1 MSARNMLGTH
11 YLDIYQPSSK
21 ITLEA
26 WHEGD
31 PLKITGALIS
41 LVLVVAINFQ
51 SVLSQEVVKNNL
63 TLCFVLHE
71 TKRLD
76 LRTL

>member
-31 PLKITGALIS
+31 PLIITKCLNSIGTCSGHQIPKCI
-41 LVLVVAINFQ
+41 V
-51 SVLSQEVVKNNL
+51 
-63 TLCFVLHE
+63 TGGC
-71 TKRLD
+71 
-76 LRTL
+76 